1 MRWEDIKSRFVQ
13 QLNLTV
19 LFLLILG
26 SGLTKTYN
34 LLLYL
39 ALFEIWYL
47 LPSTDRPRQST
58 ADSVEAHNPSLSLWE
73 GVEWRR
79 IKWQA
84 LWFVLLAYGI
94 LRLIVLRAGPLR
106 ILEHTVETRYER
118 WEVAALVWNVV
129 FAILSYMSV
138 PLVNKLVPA
147 LRFVAGGMLSYL
159 AFQALVDGYYNR
171 HLFFVVMIGVIYLV
185 IDFIVIRKL
194 PTECERFMQVAF
206 FVDLPTTLALGVLCL
221 YSATTSTAD
230 YMDVYISGLISFQF
244 IVSSLVLA
252 FIDSD
257 IVKALPEPRVGRQTP
272 VAASA
277 AAGRE

>member
-1 MRWEDIKSRFVQ
+1 
-13 QLNLTV
+13 
-19 LFLLILG
+19 
-26 SGLTKTYN
+26 
-34 LLLYL
+34 
-39 ALFEIWYL
+39 
-47 LPSTDRPRQST
+47 
-58 ADSVEAHNPSLSLWE
+58 
-73 GVEWRR
+73 
-79 IKWQA
+79 
-84 LWFVLLAYGI
+84 
-94 LRLIVLRAGPLR
+94 
-106 ILEHTVETRYER
+106 
-118 WEVAALVWNVV
+118 
-129 FAILSYMSV
+129 
-138 PLVNKLVPA
+138 
-147 LRFVAGGMLSYL
+147 
-159 AFQALVDGYYNR
+159 
-171 HLFFVVMIGVIYLV
+171 MIGVIYLV